1 MNLDQLG
8 HKLIKV
14 ARMTPADDRV
24 PYAFEKRVLA
34 RLKACTPLDIWSFW
48 AHALWR
54 ATAPC
59 VAVALLLSAW
69 NLFAPAPFP
78 PASNQSAYDVS
89 QEFENTLLADVEQDS
104 EYIR

>member
-1 MNLDQLG
+1 MNLDQLWL
-8 HKLIKV
+8 KLINV

-24 PYAFEKRVLA
+24 PYAFEKRVIA
-34 RLKACTPLDIWSFW
+34 RLKACTPLDMWSLW

-59 VAVALLLSAW
+59 VAVALLLCAW
-69 NLFAPAPFP
+69 NLFAPAAR
-78 PASNQSAYDVS
+78 PANNQSAFDVA
-89 QEFENTLLADVEQDS
+89 QEFENTLLADVEQES